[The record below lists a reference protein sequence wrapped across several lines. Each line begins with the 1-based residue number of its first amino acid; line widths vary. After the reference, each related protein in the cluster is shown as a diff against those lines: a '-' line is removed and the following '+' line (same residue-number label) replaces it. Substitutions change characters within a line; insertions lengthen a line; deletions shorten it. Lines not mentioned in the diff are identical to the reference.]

1 MDTKWKKFSRSTGVR
16 IFLNAMIILSMVVGL
31 FGIAVLNHIQYT
43 EMEGYEFSD
52 SGLRGNKDL
61 RKTVKTDMKC
71 ILEYVLKRE
80 CLGEGEDENELLKEM
95 QENLPDS
102 EMNYL
107 ITYDRNGEN
116 QTLHSKHLEDTE
128 SIKKA
133 PIYISYKGMQSNKVY
148 VKDWINQYSGK
159 NVDFQ
164 WLKIN
169 ELLREICQGN
179 VAYSQYIAKQMVR
192 NLEVYAD
199 NIDDLMTYCVLN
211 ESKFEKI
218 SNTTYEKIY
227 GKSAVE
233 NSEFGRNMQ
242 MQGYVYDEE
251 TNYYYDLDNYERI
264 NEYYDYWEEVS
275 EKDVERVRK
284 AKEEALQEEELPEQ
298 DMEEA
303 ASLQKEEKKKEEE
316 NSRENPFGLTD
327 SEIKTVEGNIEKAI
341 FLGENAN
348 SEARISLPIAAILGT
363 PEQYNI
369 SFGINEAYFSDM
381 QATYDKKYD
390 EEKQNYLYMQKVSD
404 YGEIAVLLCILFF
417 VINVVALFY
426 VCGRSAKD
434 EEVHYLVI
442 DQWFTE
448 VTCILEVIFGVATM
462 CVLRWYFDSAGNYD
476 NGETIIAGI
485 VLVLAMLVMVEFA
498 CSLVRKAKG
507 KCLLKK
513 SLIGKIFDLE
523 TEKMARGELYRRT
536 MMWAVVLPLC
546 VGIVSFAILL
556 LSGGFGIIPL
566 GVLAIAGIFVG
577 MWIIGVYYLSQFSR
591 KLESIQMGVA
601 KVRGGELSYQIP
613 TDSSKGVLNQLA
625 RDINSMSEGLE
636 HAVEDMVKSERLK
649 TELISNVS
657 HDIKTPLT
665 SIITYVDLMKKED
678 VKPDKVKEYVDV
690 LDQKSQRLKTLTD
703 DLFEAAKATS
713 GAMTMEATKLDL
725 GSLVTQAVGEF
736 EDKFSKNDLEVRC
749 QVENEKFYGLA
760 DGRLSWRILE
770 NLLNNVSKY
779 ALAGSRVYVEIGE
792 LEQSIEVVV
801 KNISC
806 CELNV
811 SADELMERFTR
822 GDRSRNT
829 EGSGLGLNIAQSL
842 ANLQNGAFHVEID
855 GDLFKAI
862 LELPKAE

>member
-31 FGIAVLNHIQYT
+31 FGVAVLNHIQYT
-43 EMEGYEFSD
+43 DMEGYEFSD
-52 SGLRGNKDL
+52 SGLRGNKEL

-80 CLGEGEDENELLKEM
+80 CLGEEEDENALLKEM

-116 QTLHSKHLEDTE
+116 QTLCSKHLEDTE

-133 PIYISYKGMQSNKVY
+133 PIYISYKGMQSNNVY
-148 VKDWINQYSGK
+148 VKDWANQYSGK

-179 VAYSQYIAKQMVR
+179 VAYSQFIAKQMVR

-199 NIDDLMTYCVLN
+199 NIDDLLTYCVLN

-233 NSEFGRNMQ
+233 NSEFGRHMQ
-242 MQGYVYDEE
+242 SQGYVYDEE

-284 AKEEALQEEELPEQ
+284 AQKEALEEGLSEPE
-298 DMEEA
+298 MEE
-303 ASLQKEEKKKEEE
+303 STSSQKNEKKKEEE

-327 SEIKTVEGNIEKAI
+327 SEVKVVEGNIEKAI
-341 FLGENAN
+341 FLGENAD
-348 SEARISLPIAAILGT
+348 SEARISLPISAILGN

-381 QATYDKKYD
+381 QATYDKKYN

-404 YGEIAVLLCILFF
+404 YGEIAVLLCILFL

-462 CVLRWYFDSAGNYD
+462 CVLSWYFDSAGNYD

-513 SLIGKIFDLE
+513 SLVGKIFDLE

-546 VGIVSFAILL
+546 IGIFSFAILL
-556 LSGGFGIIPL
+556 VSGGFGIIPL
-566 GVLAIAGIFVG
+566 GVLAIVGIFVG

-591 KLESIQMGVA
+591 KLESIQTGVA

-625 RDINSMSEGLE
+625 KDINSMSEGLE

-749 QVENEKFYGLA
+749 QVENEKFYVLA

-779 ALAGSRVYVEIGE
+779 ALAGSRVYVEIRE